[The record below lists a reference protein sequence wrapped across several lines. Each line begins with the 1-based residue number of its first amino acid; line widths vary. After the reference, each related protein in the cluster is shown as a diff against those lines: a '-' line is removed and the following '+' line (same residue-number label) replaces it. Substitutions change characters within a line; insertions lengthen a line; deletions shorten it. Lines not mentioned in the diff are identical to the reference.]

1 MSQKKFLMAIVLI
14 VMSAGISSGQ
24 NAGSSAVLAFTD
36 ATRNYAAMH
45 RRLEHQIGTI
55 DLNTPIESINRL
67 IQQLA
72 TAIRAERAD
81 ARRGDLFTPALAQQI
96 KADINQAL
104 LAHGFTAEDVRAA
117 GKVEG
122 VNYGAVALRVN
133 DTFPWVLGVSMFP
146 CVINALPALPPE
158 LQYRIVGNDLVL
170 VDVHASL
177 IVDILPDVLA
187 ELTVSAE

>member
-1 MSQKKFLMAIVLI
+1 MSQKNFVLGVI
-14 VMSAGISSGQ
+14 LLAMSAGISSGQ

-72 TAIRAERAD
+72 TAIRAERAE

-96 KADINQAL
+96 KADINRAL
-104 LAHGFTAEDVRAA
+104 IAHGFTAEDVRAA
-117 GKVEG
+117 GRVDG

-133 DTFPWVLGVSMFP
+133 DTFPWVLGVTMFP

-177 IVDILPDVLA
+177 IVDLLPDVLA